1 MIPIRDDIPSRT
13 TPFVNYA
20 LIVICFLVF
29 LQQFSAGPH
38 QSEQAEKFGM
48 IPKRV
53 SDPSAPIVLK
63 DYEIVQQSPPKYRI
77 VERPAV
83 PSPVPPMVTFITCMF
98 LHGGWMHLLGN
109 MLFLYIF
116 GDNVEDCF
124 GHLGY
129 LGFYLLA
136 GILAGV
142 AHWASMP
149 DSMIPTVG
157 ASGAIAG
164 VMGGYF
170 VLYPHAR
177 VLTLVP
183 IFIIFYTIVLPAQLF
198 LGVWFL
204 LQLVQGGSSIG
215 ATETSGV
222 AWWAHIGGFFA
233 GYLIARGLKSAGVLK
248 PAVTERRLPG
258 QIGG

>member
-1 MIPIRDDIPSRT
+1 M
-13 TPFVNYA
+13 
-20 LIVICFLVF
+20 
-29 LQQFSAGPH
+29 
-38 QSEQAEKFGM
+38 M
-48 IPKRV
+48 
-53 SDPSAPIVLK
+53 
-63 DYEIVQQSPPKYRI
+63 
-77 VERPAV
+77 
-83 PSPVPPMVTFITCMF
+83 
-98 LHGGWMHLLGN
+98 
-109 MLFLYIF
+109 
-116 GDNVEDCF
+116 
-124 GHLGY
+124 
-129 LGFYLLA
+129 
-136 GILAGV
+136 
-142 AHWASMP
+142 
-149 DSMIPTVG
+149 PTVG

-248 PAVTERRLPG
+248 PTVTERRLPG